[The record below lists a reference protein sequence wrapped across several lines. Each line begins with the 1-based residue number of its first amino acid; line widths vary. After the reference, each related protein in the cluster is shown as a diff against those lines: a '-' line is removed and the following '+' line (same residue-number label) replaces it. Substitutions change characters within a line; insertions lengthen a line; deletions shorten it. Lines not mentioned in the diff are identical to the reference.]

1 MAVYRGKYSYQREM
15 MMAKKN
21 VYITR
26 LIPQP
31 GIEILKKEFNV
42 EINMED
48 RPLAREEFL
57 KNIKGK
63 DGVLCL
69 LTDRIDEEVF
79 KTAPEVK
86 GFANYAVGYDNIDL
100 KKATEY
106 KIPVSNT
113 PDVLTDAT
121 AEMAWALLFSVARR
135 VVESDRIMRSGKW
148 KGWGP
153 MQFIGGDITG
163 SVLGIVGA
171 GRIGTAMALKS
182 KGFKMRV
189 LYSDSFTNK
198 VLDDEVNAER
208 VPFEYLLENS
218 DYISIHTPLLSETR
232 HLFGLDQFKK
242 MKRTAYIINSA
253 RGPIIDEKALVHAL
267 KSKLIAGAGIDVYE
281 REPMAEPELGTLSNV
296 VMTPHTA
303 SATVSSRNGMAVK
316 AALNLTAM
324 IKGEKPQDC
333 LNPEIYG

>member
-1 MAVYRGKYSYQREM
+1 MS
-15 MMAKKN
+15 KKN
-21 VYITR
+21 VYLTR
-26 LIPQP
+26 LIPEP

-48 RPLAREEFL
+48 RPLERKEFL

-79 KTAPEVK
+79 KTVPEVR
-86 GFANYAVGYDNIDL
+86 GFANYAVGYDNIDVR
-100 KKATEY
+100 KATEY

-121 AEMAWALLFSVARR
+121 AEMAWALLFAAARR

-163 SVLGIVGA
+163 AVLGIVGA

-182 KGFKMRV
+182 KGFKMKV
-189 LYSDSFTNK
+189 LYCDSIANK
-198 VLDDEVNAER
+198 VLEDEVKGEK
-208 VPFEYLLENS
+208 VSFEYILENS
-218 DYISIHTPLLSETR
+218 DYISIHTPLIPETR
-232 HLFGLDQFKK
+232 HLFGIEQFRK
-242 MKRTAYIINSA
+242 MKRTAYIINTA
-253 RGPIIDEKALVHAL
+253 RGPIIDEKSLVEAL
-267 KSKLIAGAGIDVYE
+267 KSGLIAGAGIDVYE
-281 REPMAEPELGTLSNV
+281 KEPIAEPELEALINV

-316 AALNLTAM
+316 AALNLIAM
-324 IKGEKPQDC
+324 VKGEVPQDC
-333 LNPEIYG
+333 LNPEIYSTYLVV